1 MPPSR
6 APVPWVPVEI
16 APAMVCASMSP
27 RLVMASPSVSS
38 SALSRRI
45 VVPERTVTCP
55 VSRSTRSTPV
65 QWRRSSA
72 SESATAI
79 AVKECPLPQGRTVR
93 PAAATAWTVAAIS
106 ATLRGW

>member
-1 MPPSR
+1 
-6 APVPWVPVEI
+6 
-16 APAMVCASMSP
+16 
-27 RLVMASPSVSS
+27 MASPSVSS

-93 PAAATAWTVAAIS
+93 PAAAMACDGRRDLGHAARLVNV
-106 ATLRGW
+106 LR